1 MKINKNAI
9 IVIAALIASVFMG
22 YAFKDDHKNDIK
34 EFYKLVDTTES
45 MFEQEVK
52 QINKDASEITKLY
65 RGDKLLG
72 VIHDKSRLES
82 LFQEVY
88 KEEYEKEFP
97 DSKLGFMDD
106 LFQVN
111 ELSYNLY
118 DDRDADIFEYI
129 KNEKLF
135 AIEVNKVEFSNGAI
149 IYVKNMEDFN
159 NAREKFILNFISE
172 SSYNSLKNNQK
183 IPPLLVYGTR
193 DVGVEVFPERL
204 EISKGLASKEE
215 ILFDETSILTFL
227 SYGYDPELESYEVL
241 EYDAVAGVGSHFGMS
256 ANQIVSINSEV
267 IKSEN
272 QVLAVGTELNVTKF
286 NSPFNVSIK
295 RERMV
300 SEQVYP
306 KEAVYK
312 SDPTLKKGVQIVDV
326 EEKVG
331 YADVVY
337 LETYIN
343 GESVDSEKIKS
354 KIIIEPV
361 QGEVRYGTFV
371 EPKVGSGSMRWPMD
385 NAMISCG
392 WYCYGGHQALDIQA
406 RGVKYGPILASDR
419 GVIEVNTYNS
429 MSGYYVL
436 INHNNGLKTRYGHM
450 RSPGYFPVGA
460 TVKKGEVIGY
470 VGMTGLTT
478 GPHVHFEVW
487 RGGTKVNP
495 CGFIGC

>member
-1 MKINKNAI
+1 MKKNKNAI
-9 IVIAALIASVFMG
+9 LIIAALIVSVMMG
-22 YAFKDDHKNDIK
+22 YAFKDNQKNDLK

-45 MFEQEVK
+45 MFDQEVK
-52 QINKDASEITKLY
+52 QINQDASEITKLY
-65 RGDKLLG
+65 RGEKLLG
-72 VIHDKSRLES
+72 VIHDKSRLDS

-88 KEEYEKEFP
+88 HEEFETEFP
-97 DSKLGFMDD
+97 ESKLGFMDD

-111 ELSYNLY
+111 ELSYNIY
-118 DDRDADIFEYI
+118 EDRDADIFEYI
-129 KNEKLF
+129 KNENLF

-193 DVGVEVFPERL
+193 DVGVEVSPERL
-204 EISKGLASKEE
+204 EISKGLASKDE

-241 EYDAVAGVGSHFGMS
+241 EYDTVAGVGSHFGMS

-300 SEQVYP
+300 SEMIYP

-312 SDPTLKKGVQIVDV
+312 SDATLKKGIQIVDV

-337 LETYIN
+337 LETYVN
-343 GESVDSEKIKS
+343 GESTDSEKIKS
-354 KIIIEPV
+354 KTIIEPT
-361 QGEVRYGTFV
+361 QGEIRYGTFV

-392 WYCYGGHQALDIQA
+392 WYCYGGHQAVDIQA
-406 RGVKYGPILASDR
+406 RGVKYGPIMAADR

-460 TVKKGEVIGY
+460 TVRKGEVIGY

-495 CGFIGC
+495 CGYIGC